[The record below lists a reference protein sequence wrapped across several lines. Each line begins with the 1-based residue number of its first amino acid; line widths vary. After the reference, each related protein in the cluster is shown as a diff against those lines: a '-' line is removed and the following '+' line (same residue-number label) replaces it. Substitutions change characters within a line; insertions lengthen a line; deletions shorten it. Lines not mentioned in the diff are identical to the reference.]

1 MTKILHA
8 ADLHQGI
15 LTHSRP
21 DPRTGIPSRILDL
34 AEAWGRV
41 VDVALEEEVDA
52 VILAGDVFHV
62 ASPDAVTLALFAEQ
76 LRRLRMLGQ
85 EIPVVIIPG
94 NHDRAPHS
102 GRRSVLEAFRNG
114 ESHVLVATV
123 PRIEHVG
130 DLSIACLPSASRVDL
145 AARLDHTDVPLDRAF
160 SEELYVDALRAT
172 IADLA
177 TAGADVLTLHTSI
190 AGAMLGTE
198 KDLAIIAEPMLS
210 PADLEGP
217 WRYVAAGHIHR
228 AQTLGEN
235 GSPPPAIRYSGSIA
249 PLTFGEEGDHGV
261 SLLEIDD
268 KWAAGRH
275 VPIES
280 RPLLSLEWSEAIAAG
295 EELEGAIVRVRNV
308 PPEAGDDMRAKL
320 ERWGAWVGK
329 LETARED
336 RPAVPWSENAD
347 GPPSTREALEAWL
360 SARVEDVDERARIL
374 ELAGD
379 L

>member
-1 MTKILHA
+1 MTTILHA

-21 DPRTGIPSRILDL
+21 DPATGIPSRILDL

-41 VDVALEEEVDA
+41 VDVALEEEVDV

-62 ASPDAVTLALFAEQ
+62 ASPDAISLVLFADE
-76 LRRLRMLGQ
+76 LARLVSAG
-85 EIPVVIIPG
+85 IPTVIIPG

-102 GRRSVLEAFRNG
+102 GKRSVLEAFHDG
-114 ESHVLVATV
+114 DLVKVATV
-123 PRIEHVG
+123 PRIEHVA
-130 DLSIACLPSASRVDL
+130 DVAVACLPSTSRVDL
-145 AARLDHTDVPLDRAF
+145 ASRVDRAGVSVDRAF
-160 SEELYVDALRAT
+160 SEELYVDALRSA
-172 IADLA
+172 IAELA
-177 TAGADVLTLHTSI
+177 SAGADVLTLHTSI

-280 RPLLSLEWSEAIAAG
+280 RPVVSLEWSEAIAAD
-295 EELEGAIVRVRNV
+295 EELEDAIVRVRNT
-308 PPEAGDDMRAKL
+308 PPEGVEDMHAKL
-320 ERWGAWVGK
+320 ERWGAWIVK
-329 LETARED
+329 VETARED

-347 GPPSTREALEAWL
+347 GPPTTREALEAWL
-360 SARVEDVDERARIL
+360 SARVEDTEERARIL